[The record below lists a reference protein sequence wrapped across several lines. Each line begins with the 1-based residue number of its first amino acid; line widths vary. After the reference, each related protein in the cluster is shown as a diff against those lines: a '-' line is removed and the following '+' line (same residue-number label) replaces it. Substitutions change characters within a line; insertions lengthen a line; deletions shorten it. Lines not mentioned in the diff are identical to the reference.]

1 MYSYGYS
8 LIPVSGNRKTGD
20 MPVSYQHRGTCPD
33 SCAFKDKECLA
44 EHGYVRFHWDKV
56 DKGLRGSNWKAYI
69 YGISQLPRDIW
80 RFGVA
85 GDLPHHQ
92 GRISKRALNELVQ
105 ANDGRE
111 VIAFTHHDHTK
122 WWNILRIKEAND
134 AGFTLNR
141 SFEKAKD
148 AVAYVKTYGLPAV
161 TTMPLSSPKS
171 QVIDGV
177 RVVMCPAKPD
187 NDITCKS
194 CRLCAKSKRKCVV
207 GFYPI
212 GKKAKQVDI
221 IARS

>member
-1 MYSYGYS
+1 MYGYGFS
-8 LIPVSGNRKTGD
+8 LIAESGNSKTGD
-20 MPVSYQHRGTCPD
+20 MPVSYQHRETCNKDCP
-33 SCAFKDKECLA
+33 FKDEECLA
-44 EHGYVRFHWDKV
+44 EHGFIPFHWNKV
-56 DKGLRGSNWKAYI
+56 DRGERGTSWPYFVSDIA
-69 YGISQLPRDIW
+69 QLPRDIW

-85 GDLPHHQ
+85 GDLPHHN
-92 GRISKRALNELVQ
+92 GRISKRAVNELIQ

-111 VIAFTHHDHTK
+111 VIAFSHHDHTK
-122 WWNILRIKEAND
+122 WTNILRFKEANEG
-134 AGFTLNR
+134 GFTLNR
-141 SFEKAKD
+141 SFERAKD
-148 AVAYVKTYGLPAV
+148 AVAYTKRYNLPAV

-212 GKKAKQVDI
+212 GKKAKQVDV